1 MDKRLAFILAGVV
14 IGYLIGKRSKP
25 NSTIQIKSNIKNWI
39 ESEPSLIERGIDSEK
54 VANDLVSSSIESSTI
69 ENFNGSVIK

>member
-1 MDKRLAFILAGVV
+1 MDKRLAFILAGIV

-39 ESEPSLIERGIDSEK
+39 ESEPSLIERGVDSEK